1 MKPRA
6 FFISLLLI
14 ALGAIGAVACLNL
27 YMDTYG
33 VLRADFDMQFTE
45 PNRNFVSIEHLLAHS
60 DDYDSLLFGSSVVN
74 YIDVRHMPEGR
85 WYNMTTAE
93 GVPAEF
99 LEDLRLLIGSG
110 MKLSRVQVGLDDFSY
125 QIDPVHHRSQLLNRQ
140 HYLIIGQWAP
150 RYFLDYYLRM
160 PTKNEIKEYRKKRAE
175 RTWRFDIT
183 VGQSRTDG
191 ADEAVERDPAT
202 HRADPVFLKPRH
214 YRGDRMDAALEEIRQ
229 IIELCRANHIEV
241 RFFINPIHHTTY
253 ADTDKAMLDEFKG
266 RLSRITP
273 YIDFSGPNWIS
284 DDNFYW
290 WETSHFRPVV
300 GDMIINSLSGIGGGM
315 PGARAVGKPD

>member
-14 ALGAIGAVACLNL
+14 ALGAVGAMVCLNV

-33 VLRADFDMQFTE
+33 LVRADFIKQHTE
-45 PNRNFVSIEHLLAHS
+45 PNRNFISIKHLLAHK

-85 WYNMTTAE
+85 WYNMTSAE

-99 LEDLRLLIGSG
+99 LEDLRLLIDKGIR
-110 MKLSRVQVGLDDFSY
+110 LNRVLIGLDDFSY
-125 QIDPVHHRSQLLNRQ
+125 QIDPAHHRTQLLNRQ

-150 RYFLDYYLRM
+150 RYFMDYYLRM
-160 PTKNEIKEYRKKRAE
+160 PTKNELREYRIKRSAG
-175 RTWRFDIT
+175 TWHYDIT
-183 VGQSRTDG
+183 TGQSRTDG
-191 ADEAVERDPAT
+191 ADEAVERDPEA

-214 YRGDRMDAALEEIRQ
+214 YRGNRMDSALAEIAE
-229 IIELCRANHIEV
+229 IVELCRSNDIEV
-241 RFFINPIHHTTY
+241 RFFINPIHHMTY
-253 ADTDKAMLDEFKG
+253 ADTDKALLEEFRQ
-266 RLSRITP
+266 RLARITP
-273 YIDFSGPNWIS
+273 YTDFSEPS
-284 DDNFYW
+284 EVSTDNFYW

-300 GDMIINSLSGIGGGM
+300 GDMIINSLSGIDGGM
-315 PGARAVGKPD
+315 PGARAVPKAD